1 VAADVRRLNDVS
13 AVQPQATQ
21 PPRVDGRVPWY
32 VYVAALLLL
41 GWVSLLLSVF
51 ISEWPLVPGFLT
63 TAIYF
68 RMALELTIGVGL
80 LFRSRWAWVLGV
92 TTSAVFIGEG
102 LRSIMFLRGEYVVIG
117 AFVQYLV
124 PAFVILVALLPG
136 RARRAFLG
144 E

>member
-1 VAADVRRLNDVS
+1 MS
-13 AVQPQATQ
+13 AVQPQVAQ

-41 GWVSLLLSVF
+41 GWVSFLLSVF

-80 LFRSRWAWVLGV
+80 LFRRRWAWVLGV
-92 TTSAVFIGEG
+92 TTSVVFIGEG
-102 LRSIMFLRGEYVVIG
+102 LRLIIFVRGEYVVID
-117 AFVQYLV
+117 AFIHYLV
-124 PAFVILVALLPG
+124 PALVILVALLPG
-136 RARRAFLG
+136 KARRAFLG
-144 E
+144 G

>member
-1 VAADVRRLNDVS
+1 VAADVRRLANVS
-13 AVQPQATQ
+13 AVQPQAAQ
-21 PPRVDGRVPWY
+21 PAKVSPTIPWY
-32 VYVAALLLL
+32 VYVAALLLV
-41 GWVSLLLSVF
+41 GWVSFLLSVW

-80 LFRSRWAWVLGV
+80 LFRRRWAWVLGV
-92 TTSAVFIGEG
+92 VTSVVYIGEG
-102 LRSIMFLRGEYVVIG
+102 LRQIIFVRGEYVVID
-117 AFVQYLV
+117 AFIHYLV
-124 PAFVILVALLPG
+124 PALVILVALLPG